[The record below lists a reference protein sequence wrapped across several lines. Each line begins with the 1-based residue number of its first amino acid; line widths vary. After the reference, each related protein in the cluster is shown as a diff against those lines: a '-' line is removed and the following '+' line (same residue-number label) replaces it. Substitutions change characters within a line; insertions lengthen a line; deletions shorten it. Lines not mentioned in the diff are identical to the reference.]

1 MRLYLIHQPFEG
13 TLIRGPLYLTIV
25 FELISMSLL
34 CRAQSVNLFSLHF
47 QSYFGHW
54 MTTAKYLPY
63 NILPKHS
70 WFCFVR
76 PDIYCVVLKRIQ
88 AHTLKSKIIAS
99 EFLKA
104 SSQDEDDEPFT
115 SSLNFMTKFFCL
127 YAHNAHFSVLL
138 AHFFCVN

>member
-1 MRLYLIHQPFEG
+1 
-13 TLIRGPLYLTIV
+13 
-25 FELISMSLL
+25 
-34 CRAQSVNLFSLHF
+34 
-47 QSYFGHW
+47 
-54 MTTAKYLPY
+54 MTSAKYLTTFYPSM
-63 NILPKHS
+63 HG
-70 WFCFVR
+70 FVLS
-76 PDIYCVVLKRIQ
+76 DQIAIVLKRIQ

-138 AHFFCVN
+138 AHFLCKLGMT